1 MNESLLKTDR
11 IGRLRH
17 TPEQKK
23 TMVDAYRASGLSAP
37 RFAAHH
43 GRSEELGMLMDCI
56 AAALYEL
63 R

>member
-1 MNESLLKTDR
+1 MTPMNESLLKIDR
-11 IGRLRH
+11 IGRLRF

-43 GRSEELGMLMDCI
+43 GVSYQTLI
-56 AAALYEL
+56 S
-63 R
+63 